1 MGYHIINIIGN
12 HIEHQYVESRTQL
25 MYLDSITEN
34 TIIYQG
40 EQHWTPV
47 QVGKSEFK
55 DYCNDYFRAGL
66 KAQEYFKIQA
76 KENGLILEE
85 LYQDKNSFQQYLLT
99 NEYLA
104 IKRGDFLVR
113 NFGNIEIDVKCRS
126 FHNINKQLIF
136 RFRCKDVDK
145 HLNMQKLT
153 NSPIIIAVYR
163 RKGDN
168 LKKEI
173 PYFISI
179 DEINKQKSQ
188 FKTHY
193 EEKDN
198 TGLCYEIP
206 VNLTTQSFDY
216 IKQMYQKSTPFQKI
230 REKHLNAYQPWTQED
245 DDKLE
250 LLYCERKTIKE
261 LCAIFGRNDGAIRA
275 RIEKLE
281 LRLKYDF

>member
-1 MGYHIINIIGN
+1 MGYHIINITKKGIKS
-12 HIEHQYVESRTQL
+12 QYVATEKDL
-25 MYLDSITEN
+25 MNINTITDD

-40 EQHWTPV
+40 EPHWTPL

-55 DYCNDYFRAGL
+55 NYCNDYFRAGL

-76 KENGLILEE
+76 KENGFILEE

-126 FHNINKQLIF
+126 FHTINKQLIF
-136 RFRCKDVDK
+136 RFKCEDVEK

-153 NSPIIIAVYR
+153 SSPIIIAVYQR
-163 RKGDN
+163 NGDD
-168 LKKEI
+168 LKKAI

-179 DEINKQKSQ
+179 DEINRQKEN
-188 FKTHY
+188 FKTHD
-193 EEKDN
+193 EKENN

-206 VNLTTQSFDY
+206 INLTTQSFDY
-216 IKQMYQKSTPFQKI
+216 IRDFQKKTFFQKI
-230 REKHLNAYQPWTQED
+230 RDKYPNAYQPWTKED
-245 DDKLE
+245 DIKLE
-250 LLYCERKTIKE
+250 ILYCERRTIKE
-261 LCAIFGRNDGAIRA
+261 LCVIFGRNSGAIKS

-281 LRLKYDF
+281 LKLKYNL

>member
-1 MGYHIINIIGN
+1 MGYHIINITEEGIKS
-12 HIEHQYVESRTQL
+12 QYVVTEKDL
-25 MYLDSITEN
+25 MNINTITED

-40 EQHWTPV
+40 EEHWTPI

-55 DYCNDYFRAGL
+55 NYCKDYFRAGL

-76 KENGLILEE
+76 KENGFILEE
-85 LYQDKNSFQQYLLT
+85 LYQDKNSFQQYLLK
-99 NEYLA
+99 NGYSS

-153 NSPIIIAVYR
+153 NSPIIIAVYQR
-163 RKGDN
+163 EGDN

-198 TGLCYEIP
+198 TGFCYEIP
-206 VNLTTQSFDY
+206 LSFTIQSFDY
-216 IKQMYQKSTPFQKI
+216 IRDFQKKPCFQKI
-230 REKHLNAYQPWTQED
+230 REKYPNAYQPWTQED

-261 LCAIFGRNDGAIRA
+261 LCIIFGRNDGAIRS

-281 LRLKYDF
+281 LKLKYDF